1 MSNIKKTAFSIA
13 IATLAITASA
23 QSFTPSKPF
32 SSLSQFGKAK
42 VGNSNICWEVY
53 KPDFT
58 CSPSDIKCKIASEQI
73 SKDAAACALDYR
85 FTSPQ
90 HNNSITPVPLTLAS
104 FENAS
109 PDATTPRGM
118 MQNFESFPR
127 LEFFYQAL
135 MYVPALPSANSMT
148 YADSKKALQALDGKL
163 NKLNADLSRTWSR
176 VFDNNQTWGSWNK
189 AKVQATLIA
198 QEASIQKR
206 RNSIKFMLFSE
217 ESFNQYKTAFNKFFT
232 FKGVE
237 LPVLN
242 GGALQGQSLNA
253 YECQFLNAT
262 EDFQAI
268 QAQYK
273 FSCSK

>member
-23 QSFTPSKPF
+23 QSFTPAKPF
-32 SSLSQFGKAK
+32 FPLSNFGKAK

-53 KPDFT
+53 KSDFT
-58 CSPSDIKCKIASEQI
+58 CPAGDTKCKIAVEEIGREGANCGMAYSATNQ
-73 SKDAAACALDYR
+73 KYR
-85 FTSPQ
+85 KEM
-90 HNNSITPVPLTLAS
+90 PVPLTLSA
-104 FENAS
+104 FENAV
-109 PDATTPRGM
+109 PDATWPKGLM
-118 MQNFESFPR
+118 PQNFESYGQ

-135 MYVPALPSANSMT
+135 MYVPALPSASMS
-148 YADSKKALQALDGKL
+148 ASDIKKSMAALDGKL
-163 NKLNADLSRTWSR
+163 NKINTDRERVWNR
-176 VFDNNQTWGSWNK
+176 VFDSNQTWGSWNK
-189 AKVQATLIA
+189 AKIQSTLKA

-206 RNSIKFMLFSE
+206 RNAINFMASSE
-217 ESFNQYKTAFNKFFT
+217 DSLKQYKAAFNKFFT
-232 FKGVE
+232 PQGVE
-237 LPVLN
+237 VPVLN
-242 GGALQGQSLNA
+242 GASLQGHSLNA